1 MKKRVLNNLS
11 WKILSV
17 VAAIICWIVVVNI
30 DDTIESKTIRN
41 VSVTLI
47 NTDALTSQDQTY
59 MIEEGTDK
67 VNITVYARRTEL
79 AKVKESDFTVTADV
93 EKDLRYDSMVKI
105 EVSYT
110 GSATIDSVSQS
121 RENVLLSIE
130 EKVTEQFKVI
140 VETTGEPAD
149 GLVVGAT
156 TPEQTLIE
164 VSGPKSEVERVKR
177 VVAEVDITGITGTTT
192 RTCTLRL
199 TNSDGEEITSS
210 QLEYTGKDTDFSV
223 TVTTLSTK
231 LVGISFDVSEAAPEG
246 YSLASISYKPETV
259 TIAGE
264 ESDIRSIYNL
274 SIPASALN
282 PDGETGTVQQT
293 VDISQYLD
301 DDILIPSEEEKEIA
315 VTMEIVENETV
326 EYSVSSDSVVM
337 ENLANGLEAILTDA
351 DALTIT
357 VTGLPSTLA
366 ELTTDDIT
374 VSIDLSEITRTGT
387 YTAAL
392 DVALPDGLSCADAP
406 EITVE
411 VVEAEEE
418 E

>member
-11 WKILSV
+11 WKIISV

-30 DDTIESKTIRN
+30 DDTIESRTIRN

-67 VNITVYARRTEL
+67 VNLTVYARRTEL

-192 RTCTLRL
+192 RTCKLKL

-210 QLEYTGKDTDFSV
+210 QLEYTGMDSDFSV
-223 TVTTLSTK
+223 TITTLSTK
-231 LVGISFDVSEAAPEG
+231 LVGISFDVSEVAPEG

-264 ESDIRSIYNL
+264 TSAIRSIYNL
-274 SIPASALN
+274 NIPASALN
-282 PDGETGTVQQT
+282 PDGETGTGQQT

-301 DDILIPSEEEKEIA
+301 DGIVIPSEEEREIA
-315 VTMEIVENETV
+315 VTMEIVANETS
-326 EYSVSSDSVVM
+326 EYSFSADSVVL
-337 ENLANGLEAILTDA
+337 ENLDEGLQAELTDA
-351 DALTIT
+351 DTMVIT
-357 VTGLPSTLA
+357 VSGLPSALE
-366 ELTTDDIT
+366 ELTADSVTLS
-374 VSIDLSEITRTGT
+374 VDLSEVTRAGT
-387 YTAAL
+387 YMQTL
-392 DVALPDGLSCADAP
+392 NVTLPDGLSCVEIP
-406 EITVE
+406 EVTIE
-411 VVEAEEE
+411 VTEEE
-418 E
+418 

>member
-11 WKILSV
+11 WKMLSV

-79 AKVKESDFTVTADV
+79 AKVKEFDFTVTADV

-105 EVSYT
+105 EVTYM

-140 VETTGEPAD
+140 VETTGSPSD
-149 GLVVGAT
+149 GLVVGVT

-192 RTCTLRL
+192 RTCRLKL

-223 TVTTLSTK
+223 TITTLSTK
-231 LVGISFDVSEAAPEG
+231 LVGISFDISEAAPEG
-246 YSLASISYKPETV
+246 YGVASISYKPETV
-259 TIAGE
+259 TIAE
-264 ESDIRSIYNL
+264 EASAIRSIYNL
-274 SIPASALN
+274 NIPASALN

-301 DDILIPSEEEKEIA
+301 DDIQIPSEEEHEIV
-315 VTMEIVENETV
+315 VTMEIVANETG
-326 EYSVSSDSVVM
+326 EYSLSADSVVL
-337 ENLANGLEAILTDA
+337 ENLDEGLAAELTDA
-351 DALTIT
+351 DTLVIT
-357 VTGLPSTLA
+357 VTGLPSALA
-366 ELTTDDIT
+366 ALTEEDIT
-374 VSIDLSEITRTGT
+374 ASVDLSEVTRRGT
-387 YTAAL
+387 YTETL
-392 DVALPDGLSCADAP
+392 TVTLPDGLSCAEAP
-406 EITVE
+406 EVTIE
-411 VVEAEEE
+411 VTEAEEE
-418 E
+418 

>member
-259 TIAGE
+259 TIVGE

>member
-105 EVSYT
+105 EVTYT

-140 VETTGEPAD
+140 VETTGSPSD

-192 RTCTLRL
+192 RTCRLKL

-223 TVTTLSTK
+223 TITTLSTK
-231 LVGISFDVSEAAPEG
+231 LVGISFDISEAAPEG
-246 YSLASISYKPETV
+246 YGVASISYKPETV

-264 ESDIRSIYNL
+264 ASAIRSIYNL
-274 SIPASALN
+274 NIPASALN

-301 DDILIPSEEEKEIA
+301 DDIQIPSEEEQEIA
-315 VTMEIVENETV
+315 VTMEIVANETG
-326 EYSVSSDSVVM
+326 EYSVAADSVVL
-337 ENLANGLEAILTDA
+337 ENLETGLAAELVDA
-351 DALTIT
+351 DTLVIT
-357 VTGLPSTLA
+357 VTGLPSALA
-366 ELTTDDIT
+366 ALTEEDIT
-374 VSIDLSEITRTGT
+374 ASVDLSEVTRRGT
-387 YTAAL
+387 YTETL
-392 DVALPDGLSCADAP
+392 TVTLPDGLSCAEAP
-406 EITVE
+406 EVTIE
-411 VVEAEEE
+411 VTEAEEE
-418 E
+418 

>member
-17 VAAIICWIVVVNI
+17 VAAIVCWIVVVNI

-105 EVSYT
+105 EATYT

-140 VETTGEPAD
+140 VETTGSPSD

-192 RTCTLRL
+192 RTCRLKL

-223 TVTTLSTK
+223 TITTLSTK
-231 LVGISFDVSEAAPEG
+231 LVGINFDISEAAPEG
-246 YSLASISYKPETV
+246 YGVASISYKPETV
-259 TIAGE
+259 TIVGE
-264 ESDIRSIYNL
+264 ASAIRSIYNL
-274 SIPASALN
+274 NIPASALN

-301 DDILIPSEEEKEIA
+301 DGIQIPSEEEQEIA
-315 VTMEIVENETV
+315 VTMEIVANETG
-326 EYSVSSDSVVM
+326 EYSVAADSVVL
-337 ENLANGLEAILTDA
+337 ENLETGLAAELVDA
-351 DALTIT
+351 DTLVIT
-357 VTGLPSTLA
+357 VTGLPSALA
-366 ELTTDDIT
+366 ALTEEDIT
-374 VSIDLSEITRTGT
+374 ASVDLSEVTRRGT
-387 YTAAL
+387 YTETL
-392 DVALPDGLSCADAP
+392 TVTLPDGLSCAEAP
-406 EITVE
+406 EVTIE
-411 VVEAEEE
+411 VTEAEEE
-418 E
+418 

>member
-93 EKDLRYDSMVKI
+93 EKDLRYNSMVKI
-105 EVSYT
+105 EVTYT

-177 VVAEVDITGITGTTT
+177 VVAEVDITGIT
-192 RTCTLRL
+192 
-199 TNSDGEEITSS
+199 
-210 QLEYTGKDTDFSV
+210 
-223 TVTTLSTK
+223 
-231 LVGISFDVSEAAPEG
+231 
-246 YSLASISYKPETV
+246 
-259 TIAGE
+259 
-264 ESDIRSIYNL
+264 
-274 SIPASALN
+274 
-282 PDGETGTVQQT
+282 
-293 VDISQYLD
+293 
-301 DDILIPSEEEKEIA
+301 
-315 VTMEIVENETV
+315 
-326 EYSVSSDSVVM
+326 
-337 ENLANGLEAILTDA
+337 
-351 DALTIT
+351 
-357 VTGLPSTLA
+357 
-366 ELTTDDIT
+366 
-374 VSIDLSEITRTGT
+374 
-387 YTAAL
+387 
-392 DVALPDGLSCADAP
+392 
-406 EITVE
+406 
-411 VVEAEEE
+411 
-418 E
+418 

>member
-67 VNITVYARRTEL
+67 VDITVYARRTEL

-177 VVAEVDITGITGTTT
+177 VVAEADITGITGTTT

>member
-67 VNITVYARRTEL
+67 VNLTVYARRTEL

-192 RTCTLRL
+192 RTCKLKL

-210 QLEYTGKDTDFSV
+210 QLEYTGMDSDFSV
-223 TVTTLSTK
+223 TIMTLSTK
-231 LVGISFDVSEAAPEG
+231 LVGISFDVSEVAPEG

-264 ESDIRSIYNL
+264 ASAIRSIYNL
-274 SIPASALN
+274 NIPASALN
-282 PDGETGTVQQT
+282 PDGEIGTVQQT

-301 DDILIPSEEEKEIA
+301 DDIVIPSEEEREIA
-315 VTMEIVENETV
+315 VTMEIVANETS
-326 EYSVSSDSVVM
+326 EYSFSADSVVL
-337 ENLANGLEAILTDA
+337 ENLDEGLQAELTDA
-351 DALTIT
+351 DTMVIT
-357 VTGLPSTLA
+357 VSGLPSALA
-366 ELTTDDIT
+366 ELTADSVTLS
-374 VSIDLSEITRTGT
+374 VDLSEVTRAGT
-387 YTAAL
+387 YMQTL
-392 DVALPDGLSCADAP
+392 NVTLPDGLSCVEIP
-406 EITVE
+406 EVTIE
-411 VVEAEEE
+411 VTEEE
-418 E
+418 

>member
-105 EVSYT
+105 EVTYT

-149 GLVVGAT
+149 GLMVGAT

-177 VVAEVDITGITGTTT
+177 VVAEVDITGITGTAT
-192 RTCTLRL
+192 RTCTLKL

-264 ESDIRSIYNL
+264 ESAIRSIYNL
-274 SIPASALN
+274 NIPASALN
-282 PDGETGTVQQT
+282 PDGEIGTVQQT

-301 DDILIPSEEEKEIA
+301 DGILIPSEEEKEIA
-315 VTMEIVENETV
+315 VTMEIVANGTG
-326 EYSVSSDSVVM
+326 EYSLPTDSIVL
-337 ENLANGLEAILTDA
+337 ENLEEGLEAKLTEPD
-351 DALTIT
+351 TIVIT
-357 VTGLPSTLA
+357 VTGLPSALA
-366 ELTTDDIT
+366 ELTTENIT
-374 VSIDLSEITRTGT
+374 ASVDLSEITRAGT
-387 YTAAL
+387 YTETL
-392 DVALPDGLSCADAP
+392 SVTLPENLSCAELP
-406 EITVE
+406 EITIKVN
-411 VVEAEEE
+411 EAEEE
-418 E
+418 

>member
-11 WKILSV
+11 WKIISV

-30 DDTIESKTIRN
+30 DDTIESRTIRN

-67 VNITVYARRTEL
+67 VNLTVYARRTEL

-192 RTCTLRL
+192 RTCKLKL

-210 QLEYTGKDTDFSV
+210 QLEYTGMDSDFSV
-223 TVTTLSTK
+223 TITTLSTK
-231 LVGISFDVSEAAPEG
+231 LVGISFDVSEVAPEG

-259 TIAGE
+259 TIEGE
-264 ESDIRSIYNL
+264 ASAIRSIYNL
-274 SIPASALN
+274 NIPASALN

-301 DDILIPSEEEKEIA
+301 DGIVIPSEEEREIA
-315 VTMEIVENETV
+315 VTMEIVANETS
-326 EYSVSSDSVVM
+326 EYSFSADSVVL
-337 ENLANGLEAILTDA
+337 ENLDEGLQAELTDA
-351 DALTIT
+351 DTMVIT
-357 VTGLPSTLA
+357 VSGLPSALE
-366 ELTTDDIT
+366 ELTADSVTLS
-374 VSIDLSEITRTGT
+374 VDLSEVTRAGT
-387 YTAAL
+387 YMQTL
-392 DVALPDGLSCADAP
+392 NVTLPDGLSCVEIP
-406 EITVE
+406 EVTIE
-411 VVEAEEE
+411 VTEEE
-418 E
+418 